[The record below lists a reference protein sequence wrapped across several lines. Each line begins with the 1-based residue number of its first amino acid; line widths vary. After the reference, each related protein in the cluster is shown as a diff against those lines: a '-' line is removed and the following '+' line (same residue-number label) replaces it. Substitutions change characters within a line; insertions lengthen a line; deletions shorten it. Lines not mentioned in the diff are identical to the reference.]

1 MFRSG
6 YGRDGTGYRIPQEEG
21 TMDNRI
27 PKEEWAD
34 FLAPFKCQLT
44 VCWPKLS
51 DAQGFAKQTVH
62 YFCRLVKGA
71 QFLFKFRQFLF

>member
-1 MFRSG
+1 
-6 YGRDGTGYRIPQEEG
+6 
-21 TMDNRI
+21 MDNRI

-71 QFLFKFRQFLF
+71 DFFNGFAKMHEDYEARLEIIGRLYGDQEEAA